1 MGCGPGQDLSAEV
14 VDTAEHVVR
23 SIQELEPLT
32 ALRVGNP
39 AVDDGAGLFQ
49 SRQQV
54 HEPLTVGSAS
64 GERVPLGRRRERLER
79 RLDVLEPQVQVPF
92 VTGAGVSSRGC
103 VRAPDAEHHQRQ
115 AERQG
120 SDDAAVL
127 PGARHA

>member
-1 MGCGPGQDLSAEV
+1 EV

-39 AVDDGAGLFQ
+39 AVENGAGLFQ

-54 HEPLTVGSAS
+54 REPLTVGGAS

-79 RLDVLEPQVQVPF
+79 RLDVLEPQVQAPF
-92 VTGAGVSSRGC
+92 VTGAGASSGGC
-103 VRAPDAEHHQRQ
+103 VPR
-115 AERQG
+115 
-120 SDDAAVL
+120 
-127 PGARHA
+127 PGAE